1 MLSSFLGTTCHPV
14 ELLNTV
20 SSNNTLE
27 YSLGD
32 WTGAA
37 KPLFRLITPTVV
49 KVKLV
54 PHCQLPADT
63 LCNLSDSRLAMP
75 SDPVAQIVADPSL
88 ANL

>member
-27 YSLGD
+27 YSLGGS
-32 WTGAA
+32 TGKA
-37 KPLFRLITPTVV
+37 KPLFSLIAPARVV
-49 KVKLV
+49 KVRLV
-54 PHCQLPADT
+54 PDCQLPDT
-63 LCNLSDSRLAMP
+63 LCNLSDPRLAMP